1 MKRISDSAIRAARR
15 MAVALAAAALAAGAF
30 TAGNATLRAQE
41 LPVVSILDATGPINI
56 YGAPMIDATR
66 MAIDSINAS
75 GGVLGRKLKLIEYDG
90 QSTNDRYVQYANQ
103 AILRDKA
110 VVIMGGITSASREA
124 VRPVMDR
131 YKQVYFY
138 NEQYEGGVC
147 DKNVFNTGVVPE
159 QQLGVLIPWAVKQH
173 GKKVYT
179 IAADYNYGHIS
190 ADWVKVYAERNGA
203 TVVGQEFIPLD
214 VAQFGSTLSKIQEAK
229 PDVIVSLLVGGNHI
243 AFYRQWA
250 AAGLKSK
257 FPVVSPTFGLGN
269 EQVVLA
275 PEEAEGIVVAYPYYQ
290 ELNNPTNKKF
300 VAMWRQRFGAD
311 YPYVTDSANVV
322 WTGWH
327 LWAMALNKAGS
338 LERGKVIAALESGLE
353 FDAPEGRVRLDP
365 QTHHL
370 IHNVHVAKVNR
381 KNGFDIIETRPSI
394 VPSWHREVCDL
405 LKNPDT
411 QKQFTP

>member
-1 MKRISDSAIRAARR
+1 MNKCP
-15 MAVALAAAALAAGAF
+15 AVRGVQRTLAAFGVMGSVLGLSIAWPGAA
-30 TAGNATLRAQE
+30 RAQE
-41 LPVVSILDATGPINI
+41 LSVVSILDATGPINI
-56 YGAPMIDATR
+56 YGTPMIDATR
-66 MAIDSINAS
+66 LAIDSINAS
-75 GGVLGRKLKLIEYDG
+75 GGVLGKKLKLIEYDG

-103 AILRDKA
+103 GILRDKA
-110 VVIMGGITSASREA
+110 AVIMGGITSASREA

-147 DKNVFNTGVVPE
+147 DKNVFATGVVPE
-159 QQLGVLIPWAVKQH
+159 QQLGVLIPWAIKQY

-190 ADWVKVYAERNGA
+190 ADWVRVYAQRSGGE
-203 TVVGQEFIPLD
+203 VVGQEFIPLD
-214 VAQFGSTLSKIQEAK
+214 VAEFGSTLSKIQEAK
-229 PDVIVSLLVGGNHI
+229 PNAIVSLLVGGNHI
-243 AFYRQWA
+243 AFYRQWS
-250 AAGLKSK
+250 AAGLKK
-257 FPVVSPTFGLGN
+257 TLPVVSPTFGLGN
-269 EQVVLA
+269 EQVVLS
-275 PEEAEGIVVAYPYYQ
+275 PSEAEGIVVAYPYYQ
-290 ELNNPTNKKF
+290 ELDNPTNKKF
-300 VAMWRQRFGAD
+300 VSMWRQRYGAN

-327 LWAMALNKAGS
+327 LWAMAVNKAGS
-338 LERGKVIAALESGLE
+338 LDRDKVIAALEGGLE
-353 FDAPEGRVRLDP
+353 FDAPEGRVKLDP

-381 KNGFDIIETRPSI
+381 KNGFDIIETRPAI

-405 LKNPDT
+405 IKQPET